1 MDDNANPIAISSRE
15 SNNEANRLEGE
26 MAGRGEG
33 RGGEGG
39 VVVSSRP
46 RGVVVQQCT
55 LGGENTFG
63 INGGQVGYRIWKARV
78 RSTRRL
84 CS

>member
-26 MAGRGEG
+26 MGGE

-39 VVVSSRP
+39 VVVSSSR
-46 RGVVVQQCT
+46 
-55 LGGENTFG
+55 E
-63 INGGQVGYRIWKARV
+63 A
-78 RSTRRL
+78 
-84 CS
+84 

>member
-1 MDDNANPIAISSRE
+1 M
-15 SNNEANRLEGE
+15 G
-26 MAGRGEG
+26 MGGEG
-33 RGGEGG
+33 REERGGA
-39 VVVSSRP
+39 SSFS

-63 INGGQVGYRIWKARV
+63 INGGQVGYIEYGKQGV
-78 RSTRRL
+78 RSTRRR

>member
-33 RGGEGG
+33 RGGGRRRFEQ
-39 VVVSSRP
+39 P

>member
-26 MAGRGEG
+26 MGGE
-33 RGGEGG
+33 RRGEGG

>member
-1 MDDNANPIAISSRE
+1 M
-15 SNNEANRLEGE
+15 G
-26 MAGRGEG
+26 MGGEG
-33 RGGEGG
+33 REERGGGA
-39 VVVSSRP
+39 SSFS

-63 INGGQVGYRIWKARV
+63 INGGQVGYIEYGKQGV
-78 RSTRRL
+78 RSTRRR